1 MVTLA
6 DFSDTA
12 SMVSCSRCGQL
23 LQEGD
28 RFCRFCG
35 QEQEV
40 SADAEFITL
49 TDSPE
54 SFGMPPLASTPS
66 AAHWAG
72 HGAPQPEAKAPGSAP
87 ARPRGRAVSVPARW
101 VLGIAVVVLLV
112 LAAAL
117 LHDLYRSEQDESTR
131 HAELASA
138 LAQVEAALQRGD
150 LNEVQL
156 KLAILDALNPN
167 DADVKA
173 QRDAFD
179 RRVQELTAERDR
191 LRESMA
197 KGSPAAPAPAPA
209 PASPAPAPAPAPV
222 AQAPAPAAVP
232 AVTPAPPAEPAV
244 PAASEAPSSPVAS
257 VPAAPLAS
265 PPAAAE
271 LAPAPASASVP
282 TPAPAP
288 APASAPA
295 PAPAPARPASG
306 SCPEAMAA
314 LSLCPTR

>member
-35 QEQEV
+35 QEQQV

-54 SFGMPPLASTPS
+54 SFGLPPLASTPS
-66 AAHWAG
+66 AAPRPA
-72 HGAPQPEAKAPGSAP
+72 AKAAGSAP

-131 HAELASA
+131 HAELGAA

-167 DADVKA
+167 DADVRA

-191 LRESMA
+191 LRESMT
-197 KGSPAAPAPAPA
+197 KGPPASAAPAPVAEAAAAAPASPAAPAVPVVPPAEPTAPVASAPPAPPAA
-209 PASPAPAPAPAPV
+209 PPPAAEPAPV
-222 AQAPAPAAVP
+222 PAPAA
-232 AVTPAPPAEPAV
+232 APPV
-244 PAASEAPSSPVAS
+244 
-257 VPAAPLAS
+257 
-265 PPAAAE
+265 
-271 LAPAPASASVP
+271 
-282 TPAPAP
+282 
-288 APASAPA
+288 
-295 PAPAPARPASG
+295 SG
-306 SCPEAMAA
+306 GCPEAMAA